1 MIQKQRCLFYFVGAE
16 AFKSLEEA
24 QKCDLLKLMPSIAVN
39 PTNDQ
44 FADWL
49 LANKVAV
56 TDILTTTPTSRLK
69 ARKLHGGGRKKK
81 VKVNVAKLV
90 EDVCMP
96 DVTP

>member
-1 MIQKQRCLFYFVGAE
+1 VIQKQRCLFYFVGAE

-49 LANKVAV
+49 LENKFAV

-69 ARKLHGGGRKKK
+69 ARKLHGGVKKKK
-81 VKVNVAKLV
+81 VKVAPLL
-90 EDVCMP
+90 P

>member
-1 MIQKQRCLFYFVGAE
+1 MITKQKCLWYFVGDK
-16 AFKSLEEA
+16 AFKSLGEA
-24 QKCDLLKLMPSIAVN
+24 QKCDLLKLMPSVAVN

-49 LANKVAV
+49 LANKFAV

-69 ARKLHGGGRKKK
+69 ARKLHGGVRKKK
-81 VKVNVAKLV
+81 VKVAPLL
-90 EDVCMP
+90 P

>member
-16 AFKSLEEA
+16 AFKSLDEA